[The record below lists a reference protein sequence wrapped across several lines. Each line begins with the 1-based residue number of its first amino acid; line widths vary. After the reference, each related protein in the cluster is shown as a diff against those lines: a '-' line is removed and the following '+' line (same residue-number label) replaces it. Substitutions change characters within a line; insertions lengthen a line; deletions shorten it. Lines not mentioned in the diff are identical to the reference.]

1 MNSQRQLK
9 QLMQTLPPKQQTL
22 DFGSQNLWQQLPA
35 EDRRACRDAIAAF
48 LYQVAVSTPENP
60 EHSFKENKEDER

>member
-9 QLMQTLPPKQQTL
+9 QLMQTLSPRQQTF
-22 DFGSQNLWQQLPA
+22 DFGSQNLWQQLPT
-35 EDRRACRDAIAAF
+35 EDRWACRDAIAVF

-60 EHSFKENKEDER
+60 EHSCQEHDEDE